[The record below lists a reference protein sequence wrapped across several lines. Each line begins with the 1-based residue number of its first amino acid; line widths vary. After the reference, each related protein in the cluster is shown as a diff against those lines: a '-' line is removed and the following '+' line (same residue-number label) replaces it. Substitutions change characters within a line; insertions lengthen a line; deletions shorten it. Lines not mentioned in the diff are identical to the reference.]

1 MTDVPVAE
9 TLKAW
14 ITLDDELRAIRERT
28 KTINAEKQKLGENV
42 LTFMRENAVDDF
54 KLEGSGA
61 GSISRSVRT
70 SKPALRRNVVHTQI
84 LLHFSDQPEKVA
96 EALRAIE
103 GVAEGEDMSM
113 TGTQKELLTRRV
125 PRKKT

>member
-14 ITLDDELRAIRERT
+14 IALDDELRAIRERT

-54 KLEGSGA
+54 KLEGGGA

-103 GVAEGEDMSM
+103 GVAEGEDMSA

>member
-14 ITLDDELRAIRERT
+14 IALDDELRAIRERT

-61 GSISRSVRT
+61 I
-70 SKPALRRNVVHTQI
+70 
-84 LLHFSDQPEKVA
+84 
-96 EALRAIE
+96 
-103 GVAEGEDMSM
+103 
-113 TGTQKELLTRRV
+113 
-125 PRKKT
+125 

>member
-14 ITLDDELRAIRERT
+14 IALDDELRAIRERT

-54 KLEGSGA
+54 KLEGGGA

>member
-14 ITLDDELRAIRERT
+14 IALDDELRAIRERT

-42 LTFMRENAVDDF
+42 LAFMRENSVDDF

-103 GVAEGEDMSM
+103 GVADGEDMSM

>member
-1 MTDVPVAE
+1 
-9 TLKAW
+9 
-14 ITLDDELRAIRERT
+14 
-28 KTINAEKQKLGENV
+28 
-42 LTFMRENAVDDF
+42 
-54 KLEGSGA
+54 
-61 GSISRSVRT
+61 
-70 SKPALRRNVVHTQI
+70 VVHTQI

-103 GVAEGEDMSM
+103 GVAEGEDMST

>member
-1 MTDVPVAE
+1 MTDVPVAD
-9 TLKAW
+9 TLKSW
-14 ITLDDELRAIRERT
+14 IALDDEARSLKDRIRQ
-28 KTINAEKQKLGENV
+28 INEEKQKLGTTV
-42 LTFMRENAVDDF
+42 LNFMRENSVDDF
-54 KLEGSGA
+54 KLEGNSA

-103 GVAEGEDMSM
+103 GVPEGEEMS
-113 TGTQKELLTRRV
+113 TVGTQRELLTRRI
-125 PRKKT
+125 PRKK

>member
-14 ITLDDELRAIRERT
+14 IALDDELRAIRERT

-70 SKPALRRNVVHTQI
+70 SKPALRHNVVHTQI

-103 GVAEGEDMSM
+103 GVAEGEDMSA

>member
-1 MTDVPVAE
+1 MSTVPVAD
-9 TLKAW
+9 TLKSW
-14 ITLDDELRAIRERT
+14 IALDDEARSLKERIRQ
-28 KTINAEKQKLGENV
+28 INEEKQKLGTTV
-42 LTFMRENAVDDF
+42 LNFMRENSVDDF
-54 KLEGSGA
+54 KLEGNTG

-103 GVAEGEDMSM
+103 GVPEGEEMS
-113 TGTQKELLTRRV
+113 TAGTQRELLTRRI
-125 PRKKT
+125 PRKK